1 MYNFYNTSVNES
13 EYDRFFD
20 EEFNM
25 KDFVINFHS
34 DEADTPFGAIRFQ
47 PASHKATAAIY
58 WNIEDLSATYNEIDL
73 MGFMLG
79 QNVIAYFEDYN
90 FSKMYDYAIE
100 VTKSYVNDLTY

>member
-13 EYDRFFD
+13 EYGRFFD

-25 KDFVINFHS
+25 KDFAINFHS
-34 DEADTPFGAIRFQ
+34 DENDAPFGAIHFQ
-47 PASHKATAAIY
+47 PVLRKATAIIY
-58 WNIEDLSATYNEIDL
+58 WSAEDLSATYNDIDL
-73 MGFMLG
+73 RSFMLG

-90 FSKMYDYAIE
+90 FSEMYNYAME